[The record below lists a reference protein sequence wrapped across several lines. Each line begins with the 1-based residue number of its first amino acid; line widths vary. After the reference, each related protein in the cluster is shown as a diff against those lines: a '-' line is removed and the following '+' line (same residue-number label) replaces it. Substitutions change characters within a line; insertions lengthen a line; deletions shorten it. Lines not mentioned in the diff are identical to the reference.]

1 MQCMTLAS
9 TVKSRCVGTVVGSGD
24 TNQPGEKMAKM
35 QKGKLKKQ
43 IVVRVP
49 DELLEAL
56 EHDAEQNGRTVA
68 QTVRF
73 RLGEVLQPSP
83 A

>member
-1 MQCMTLAS
+1 
-9 TVKSRCVGTVVGSGD
+9 
-24 TNQPGEKMAKM
+24 MAK
-35 QKGKLKKQ
+35 QTLKKQ

-49 DELLEAL
+49 EDLLEAL
-56 EHDAEQNGRTVA
+56 EKDAHQHGRTVA

-73 RLGEVLQPSP
+73 RLGQVLTATP

>member
-1 MQCMTLAS
+1 
-9 TVKSRCVGTVVGSGD
+9 
-24 TNQPGEKMAKM
+24 M

-56 EHDAEQNGRTVA
+56 EHDAEQNGRTVT

-73 RLGEVLQPSP
+73 RLGEALQPSP